1 MAEQEKNFSD
11 KSNEYA
17 DKYEQ
22 AIKEGA
28 EAFKVV
34 AMAEIAKGRKTVEQ
48 VLKDAQNAGIRF
60 SKQTLEMMQNM
71 SKTVAEKYNQTKDAA
86 GQWVDDRVDDAKEAR
101 DTVVEGAA
109 KTAGAVMA
117 VGRLGKKFAIR
128 TARGAVNKGREEY
141 KAAKGTAQKAYSI
154 VSKWFSARGKD
165 IREAK
170 DSAVNW
176 VENKRDAAGQW
187 VNDRVDDAREAKDA
201 AINWAEDK
209 RDAAGQWVNDRVD
222 DAREAKD
229 AAINWAEDKRDA
241 AGQWANDRIE
251 DVNKVKDTV
260 EERALYG
267 TRNVFSSMSKFF
279 GGISDKL
286 SEQIVSREEKEVL
299 AKQQRENVKTQE
311 TQETSKED
319 ERE

>member
-34 AMAEIAKGRKTVEQ
+34 AMTEIAKGRKTVEQ
-48 VLKDAQNAGIRF
+48 VLQDAQNAGIRF

-86 GQWVDDRVDDAKEAR
+86 GQWVDDRVDDA
-101 DTVVEGAA
+101 
-109 KTAGAVMA
+109 
-117 VGRLGKKFAIR
+117 
-128 TARGAVNKGREEY
+128 
-141 KAAKGTAQKAYSI
+141 
-154 VSKWFSARGKD
+154 
-165 IREAK
+165 REAK
-170 DSAVNW
+170 DSAINW
-176 VENKRDAAGQW
+176 AKDKRDAAGQWVDDRVDDAREIKDSAINWAENKRDAAGQW
-187 VNDRVDDAREAKDA
+187 VNDRVDDARDAKDSA
-201 AINWAEDK
+201 VNWVE
-209 RDAAGQWVNDRVD
+209 N
-222 DAREAKD
+222 
-229 AAINWAEDKRDA
+229 KRDA